1 MSFKIKILQ
10 NADTILVRSL
20 HFQKIAVAKAEDQQS
35 YLSDHNADS

>member
-20 HFQKIAVAKAEDQQS
+20 HFQKIAGAEAYYQQS
-35 YLSDHNADS
+35 YLCQHDADS